1 MGLEWLPVIQEQ
13 FIGEESM
20 ATGDRGM
27 VNAGGQGAA
36 PVPRRRF
43 VEVLLGGGFLA
54 TAVAFV
60 YPVLRYLV
68 PPKTADLGGD
78 SVVAGRVG
86 ELKPNSGKIFR
97 FGSRPGLLIRTA
109 SGEYRA
115 MSATCTHLSCTVQ
128 YRDDLREVWCACHNG
143 KYSLD
148 GRNIAGPPPR
158 PLEAFDVQVRGE
170 EIFVRRR
177 REA

>member
-1 MGLEWLPVIQEQ
+1 MPKDNRGI
-13 FIGEESM
+13 
-20 ATGDRGM
+20 ANTGDPLSL
-27 VNAGGQGAA
+27 

-43 VEVLLGGGFLA
+43 VEVLLGSGFLA
-54 TAVAFV
+54 TAVAFL

-68 PPKTADLGGD
+68 PPKAIDLGGD
-78 SVVAGRVG
+78 AVVAGRVS

-97 FGSRPGLLIRTA
+97 FGNRPGLLILTA

-128 YRDDLREVWCACHNG
+128 YRDDLRQVWCACHNG
-143 KYSLD
+143 KYDLN
-148 GRNIAGPPPR
+148 GRNISGPPPR
-158 PLEAFDVQVRGE
+158 PLEAFEVQVRGD

-177 REA
+177 GEA